1 MLPPVFVS
9 HSAQRP
15 RTPAAIYDMREA
27 VERFAEADR
36 MRRDAE
42 QLSNE
47 MKVGALE
54 LLSQALPPVADAAPE
69 IPSPSLWQ
77 APMPRGDVGRR
88 RHSVAGSPSPRRTI
102 GDHRRRRQTA
112 PTVQHQPLAVPAPMA
127 PGVIER
133 WRRRGSM
140 LSTSRAR
147 SLAAPPPPPVHA
159 PVRRRPTTSHNAAAA
174 AAVAIPRVDALLPPR
189 PSTTAYGRRSAP
201 HYSSRRVGEAVTWSS
216 ADFAEVSVS
225 DDDNDA
231 PEQIHGAEPAAAH
244 YRQPQ
249 QLQQQQSRRG
259 LERSSIVSDRASL
272 PLHRTPAAPRMGSLR
287 LRRAFC

>member
-69 IPSPSLWQ
+69 IPSPSPWQ

-88 RHSVAGSPSPRRTI
+88 RHSVAGS
-102 GDHRRRRQTA
+102 
-112 PTVQHQPLAVPAPMA
+112 
-127 PGVIER
+127 
-133 WRRRGSM
+133 
-140 LSTSRAR
+140 
-147 SLAAPPPPPVHA
+147 
-159 PVRRRPTTSHNAAAA
+159 
-174 AAVAIPRVDALLPPR
+174 

-201 HYSSRRVGEAVTWSS
+201 HYSSRRVGEAVTWSP

-225 DDDNDA
+225 DDDDDA
-231 PEQIHGAEPAAAH
+231 PEQIHEPAAAH
-244 YRQPQ
+244 CLSSAAAAAAAVAARPGEK
-249 QLQQQQSRRG
+249 LDRVGQSVAAAAQNAGSTANGKLAVATRVLLRVVTHTTQAHH
-259 LERSSIVSDRASL
+259 SRACVCSTTL
-272 PLHRTPAAPRMGSLR
+272 LS
-287 LRRAFC
+287 